1 MIERIVNLY
10 KKYEE
15 IVNYVVVGGIT
26 TVVSIGIKWLLL
38 FTILNPK
45 NADELQVAVII
56 SWIGAVLFAYVAN
69 RIIVFKSKNTNIIN
83 EFVKFIGSRLT
94 TLLLEMFIMWFFI
107 TLLGMNTKIWVIIWT
122 LVAQVFIMVFNYILS
137 KLFVFKRKNK

>member
-122 LVAQVFIMVFNYILS
+122 LVAQVFIMLFNYI
-137 KLFVFKRKNK
+137 